1 MEENAEMYEIKSVNE
16 DGKEVVVYATP
27 ANRRMTAKFMAEE
40 YGNVEERGIAM
51 SDLPDGVGPEN

>member
-1 MEENAEMYEIKSVNE
+1 MYEIKSVND